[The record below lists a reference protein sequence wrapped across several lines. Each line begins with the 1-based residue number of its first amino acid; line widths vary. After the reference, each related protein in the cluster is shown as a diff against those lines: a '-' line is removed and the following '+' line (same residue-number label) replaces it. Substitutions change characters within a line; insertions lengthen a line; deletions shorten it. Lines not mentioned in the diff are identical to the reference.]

1 MAFSKQR
8 IKSTSPKRLLLF
20 LSFFLFLLN
29 KSYGQTDKDLPV
41 IEDFETDSIW
51 VWKPWV
57 NLINDRSI
65 KTVSAAHLGKFGL
78 NCQGEAY
85 VDRTDKEIGLPGQA
99 ISWWMRF
106 QSNTR
111 ANCGFA
117 INASSQGF
125 FLCIDP
131 STNTLHFAKSAD
143 YTYPLLK
150 VVSQKYKLNVWY
162 RAEVIFNTTTNVTG
176 KLYASNGTTLLNSI
190 TLEIPNLSL
199 GGISFNGLHLHV
211 DDIRGGTRTKQVFA
225 DPSFAPKLGVPL
237 ILKNIVFDLNK
248 SELLNQSFVELDK
261 LVAYLKLNPTYKIN
275 ILGYTDNIGNE
286 ENNKRLSQA
295 RAKAVADYLIK
306 HQINQ
311 TNIVFNGL
319 GSSNAI
325 ATNATDEGRQ
335 KNRRVECVINFK

>member
-1 MAFSKQR
+1 MFFKLN
-8 IKSTSPKRLLLF
+8 IKNIGRSGVNILFILLIMY
-20 LSFFLFLLN
+20 SN
-29 KSYGQTDKDLPV
+29 KIYGQTDKDLPV
-41 IEDFETDSIW
+41 IEDFETDSAW
-51 VWKPWV
+51 VWKPWK
-57 NLINDRSI
+57 NISNHIALKI
-65 KTVSAAHLGKFGL
+65 KASANSGKFGL
-78 NCQGEAY
+78 NCQDDAFA
-85 VDRTDKEIGLPGQA
+85 VRTDKEIGLPGQA

-117 INASSQGF
+117 INASNQGF

-131 STNTLHFAKSAD
+131 STNTLHFAKSPD

-199 GGISFNGLHLHV
+199 GGIAFRGLHLHV

-286 ENNKRLSQA
+286 ENNKRLSQT